1 MAAVNLNK
9 MIPFEGQMTNAMSK
23 KKWNAIR
30 KTKVQDYSDGKW
42 VKVEGAPG
50 NMMKFVKNKK

>member
-1 MAAVNLNK
+1 MGQVNLTK
-9 MIPFEGQMTNAMSK
+9 MIPLEGQMTHAMRKRKDNAM
-23 KKWNAIR
+23 R

>member
-1 MAAVNLNK
+1 MGQVNLTK
-9 MIPFEGQMTNAMSK
+9 MTPFEGQMTHAMRK
-23 KKWNAIR
+23 KKGDAMR
-30 KTKVQDYSDGKW
+30 KTKVQDYTDGKW

>member
-1 MAAVNLNK
+1 MGQVNLNK
-9 MIPFEGQMTNAMSK
+9 MIPFEGQMTHAMRK
-23 KKWNAIR
+23 KKGDAMR
-30 KTKVQDYSDGKW
+30 KTKVQDYTDGKW

>member
-1 MAAVNLNK
+1 MGQINLTK
-9 MIPFEGQMTNAMSK
+9 MIPFEGQMTNNMSK

-30 KTKVQDYSDGKW
+30 KTKVQDYTDGKW

-50 NMMKFVKNKK
+50 NLTKFVKNKK

>member
-1 MAAVNLNK
+1 MAQINLNK
-9 MIPFEGQMTNAMSK
+9 MIPFEGQMTQSMSK
-23 KKWNAIR
+23 KKDNAMR